1 VVLKTISTLLGH
13 STISLP
19 ANTYVGVIPALAE
32 DAMSRLGTLAGSLQF
47 GSFVSRGSVGL

>member
-1 VVLKTISTLLGH
+1 MVLKTISTLLGH